1 MRTWATVVSILIVV
15 AAPALAHKEESLQEL
30 KGRAESARLE
40 DRPSL
45 CIEIA
50 KRQLKAADQLYT
62 EGKVEEGRAAVQ
74 DIVTYSEQATAAAT
88 KTGKKLKNTEIAV
101 RKIAERLRDI
111 KRSLSFEDQQPV
123 HDAAERLEH
132 LRSQLLSKMFGSGSK
147 D

>member
-1 MRTWATVVSILIVV
+1 MRTWATVVSILIVA

-74 DIVTYSEQATAAAT
+74 ELSEEWLNSGDG
-88 KTGKKLKNTEIAV
+88 GKVYEI
-101 RKIAERLRDI
+101 RAEVGDLP
-111 KRSLSFEDQQPV
+111 Q
-123 HDAAERLEH
+123 
-132 LRSQLLSKMFGSGSK
+132 
-147 D
+147 

>member
-1 MRTWATVVSILIVV
+1 MRIWATVISILVV
-15 AAPALAHKEESLQEL
+15 AGAPALAHKEEPLQEL
-30 KGRAESARLE
+30 KARVETTRLG

-50 KRQLKAADQLYT
+50 KRQLKAADRLYT
-62 EGKVEEGRAAVQ
+62 EGKVEEARAAVQ
-74 DIVTYSEQATAAAT
+74 DVVAYAEQATEAAT

-101 RKIAERLRDI
+101 RKMAERLRDI
-111 KRSLSFEDQQPV
+111 KRSLNFEDQQPV